1 MMIWWYDAKLKMH
14 RNQSTKTVWFA
25 FHMLDMMVQSRRK
38 YGCGLL
44 FGYSDIYWP
53 ILCVPLS
60 QAVRN
65 RIQLCI
71 RMRCKDDLAREVLI
85 LAVEQQLVSADLEKL
100 IWWAWHGLSFRDT
113 IPTLLVVSGGS
124 KSTALEKRNT
134 NRPHQGLQHQKVHSL
149 WWHLHTFVLINI
161 NSSSSV
167 KYQLHG
173 PAIPK
178 RHPTCNGKSR
188 WFQRPAWGSMAPLC
202 YFHHLDLVHKAQH
215 LP

>member
-1 MMIWWYDAKLKMH
+1 MQ

-44 FGYSDIYWP
+44 VGYSDIYWP

-85 LAVEQQLVSADLEKL
+85 LAVEQQLVSADLQKP

-124 KSTALEKRNT
+124 KSTASEKRNT
-134 NRPHQGLQHQKVHSL
+134 NRPHQGLQHRKVHSL
-149 WWHLHTFVLINI
+149 WWRLHTFVLMTNLQ
-161 NSSSSV
+161 SSISSTAQQYLNGTQRATKIKV
-167 KYQLHG
+167 ISTSSMRKHG
-173 PAIPK
+173 TSVLLSP
-178 RHPTCNGKSR
+178 
-188 WFQRPAWGSMAPLC
+188 FGSGP
-202 YFHHLDLVHKAQH
+202 
-215 LP
+215 